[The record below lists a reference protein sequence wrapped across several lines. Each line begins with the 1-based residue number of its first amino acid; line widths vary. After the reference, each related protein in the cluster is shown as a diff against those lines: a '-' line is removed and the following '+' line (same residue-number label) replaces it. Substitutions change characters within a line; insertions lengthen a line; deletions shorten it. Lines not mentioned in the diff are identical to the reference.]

1 MNGEKNLL
9 LNMKEGKIMDNVK
22 VKVVDCHVVYWEGDI
37 PQFLTIQ
44 RARDERYPLVWQCV
58 TGGIDNNEKAYEA
71 AIRELREE
79 TGIYPTKMWTIDQV
93 NNYYDPKYDQV
104 FLIPIFGV
112 EVNKKDV
119 ELSSEHMD
127 HYWGSIESVKR
138 KMLWNQQKTGLENF
152 YQMLMKSGKKLE
164 LSEISI

>member
-79 TGIYPTKMWTIDQV
+79 TGLYPTKMWTIDQV

-104 FLIPIFGV
+104 FLIPVFGV

-138 KMLWNQQKTGLENF
+138 KMLWNQQKAGLENF